1 MKNKVATLEVYID
14 NDPSPENVSGIAQ
27 TSPDTWVLTMY
38 PNQKATPAKTQAEF
52 QTIMA
57 HELGHFV
64 AMVTHDQ
71 THYSNAAI
79 AGKTLFHDSPTLA
92 LPGERKAWQIAHDIY
107 PNLLA
112 SSEKSCLDSYENAA
126 KAEFNIMAGILKRM
140 QGGNYNPLKP
150 LKLKCFAE
158 PDEDAEG
165 RWENEGGYPQWF
177 SNLGREPYEIIA
189 PSWYWMSAFIVL
201 VLLGAVCGLAEI
213 LYGVS
218 LQ

>member
-1 MKNKVATLEVYID
+1 MKTKAATLEVYVD
-14 NDPSPENVSGIAQ
+14 NDPNPEEVSGIKQ
-27 TSPDTWVLTMY
+27 TSENTWILTMY
-38 PNQKATPAKTQAEF
+38 PNQKATPCKTREEF

-64 AMVTHDQ
+64 AMVTRDE

-79 AGKTLFHDSPTLA
+79 AGKTLFGDSPSLA
-92 LPGERKAWQIAHDIY
+92 LPGERKAWQIAHKIY
-107 PNLLA
+107 PDLLA
-112 SSEKSCLDSYENAA
+112 SSEKDCLGSYEDAA
-126 KAEFNIMAGILKRM
+126 KQETKQEIKMVTALLNRM
-140 QGGNYNPLKP
+140 QGFPTA
-150 LKLKCFAE
+150 KCYME

-177 SNLGREPYEIIA
+177 SNSPEA

-213 LYGVS
+213 ICGVS